1 MLGAAEEYEAV
12 AFHVNLQWRRA
23 MTGVTHNP
31 VTLLRQRG
39 PEPWPGAVTS
49 PFTAGSTTSVWFSAG
64 PFFVATPPCSGIP
77 LSYATLSHNN
87 VASGCHW
94 PVEFNVKLTIK
105 LSALGAVFGIAGA
118 LFHFSAASSEVAGVT
133 AEPMPY
139 VKAAELLRHAN
150 PGRLAL
156 LSQVALV
163 MDERDGVML
172 YGRAIDTPRPI
183 ASLTKLMTALVILES
198 DLPLDAPIT
207 ITTDDRDRL
216 KGSRSRLHIGA
227 ILTRDDLL
235 RAALSASDN
244 RAAAALGRTT
254 PGGTEAFVA
263 TMNAKALALGMTN
276 TRFADASGLNSR
288 NVSTARDLL
297 KLLEAARTQPRM
309 HAFTTSGELWVT
321 DLATGRAIEFF
332 NTNRLVRHGHDDW
345 GIALS
350 KTGYTADAGNCL
362 AMRVTVAGRP
372 LSIVLLNSWGKA
384 SKYGDAQ
391 RIRDWLISTERRIPL
406 VTAHASI

>member
-1 MLGAAEEYEAV
+1 MS
-12 AFHVNLQWRRA
+12 R
-23 MTGVTHNP
+23 
-31 VTLLRQRG
+31 
-39 PEPWPGAVTS
+39 PGTS
-49 PFTAGSTTSVWFSAG
+49 TPAQLSVK
-64 PFFVATPPCSGIP
+64 PI
-77 LSYATLSHNN
+77 N
-87 VASGCHW
+87 VL
-94 PVEFNVKLTIK
+94 F
-105 LSALGAVFGIAGA
+105 ALGAVIG
-118 LFHFSAASSEVAGVT
+118 VAGTLFYLGT
-133 AEPMPY
+133 ANSTATPVAPAPIPY
-139 VKAAELLRHAN
+139 VKATELLQHAN
-150 PGRLAL
+150 PERLAL

-183 ASLTKLMTALVILES
+183 ASLTKLMTALVVLES
-198 DLPLDAPIT
+198 ELPLEAPIA

-216 KGSRSRLHIGA
+216 KGSHSRLLIGA

-244 RAAAALGRTT
+244 RAAAALARTA

-263 TMNAKALALGMTN
+263 SMNAKAQALGMTN
-276 TRFADASGLNSR
+276 TRFADASGLNPR

-297 KLLEAARTQPRM
+297 KLLEAARAQPRL

-321 DLATGRAIEFF
+321 DLSTGRAIEFF
-332 NTNRLVRHGHDDW
+332 NTNRLVRQENW
-345 GIALS
+345 EIALS

-362 AMRVTVAGRP
+362 VMRVTVAGRP

-391 RIRDWLISTERRIPL
+391 RIRDWLINSERRIPL
-406 VTAHASI
+406 VTAHANI

>member
-1 MLGAAEEYEAV
+1 MSRPATIPPIQL
-12 AFHVNLQWRRA
+12 
-23 MTGVTHNP
+23 
-31 VTLLRQRG
+31 
-39 PEPWPGAVTS
+39 
-49 PFTAGSTTSVWFSAG
+49 SVK
-64 PFFVATPPCSGIP
+64 PT
-77 LSYATLSHNN
+77 N
-87 VASGCHW
+87 VL
-94 PVEFNVKLTIK
+94 F
-105 LSALGAVFGIAGA
+105 ALGAMFSVAGA
-118 LFHFSAASSEVAGVT
+118 LLYFGAANSADTSVAP
-133 AEPMPY
+133 APIPY
-139 VKAAELLRHAN
+139 VKATELLQHAN

-183 ASLTKLMTALVILES
+183 ASLTKLMTALVVLES
-198 DLPLDAPIT
+198 ELPLDAPIA

-216 KGSRSRLHIGA
+216 KGSHSRLHIGA

-244 RAAAALGRTT
+244 RAAAALARTA

-263 TMNAKALALGMTN
+263 SMNAKALALGMTN
-276 TRFADASGLNSR
+276 THFADASGLNPR

-297 KLLEAARTQPRM
+297 KLLEAARAQPRV
-309 HAFTTSGELWVT
+309 HAFTTTGELWVT
-321 DLATGRAIEFF
+321 DLATGRVIEFF
-332 NTNRLVRHGHDDW
+332 NTNRLVRHGQDDW

-362 AMRVTVAGRP
+362 VMRVTVAGRP

-391 RIRDWLISTERRIPL
+391 RIRDWLINTERRIPL
-406 VTAHASI
+406 TTAAL

>member
-1 MLGAAEEYEAV
+1 MSRPA
-12 AFHVNLQWRRA
+12 
-23 MTGVTHNP
+23 TSSP
-31 VTLLRQRG
+31 VQLR
-39 PEPWPGAVTS
+39 
-49 PFTAGSTTSVWFSAG
+49 
-64 PFFVATPPCSGIP
+64 
-77 LSYATLSHNN
+77 
-87 VASGCHW
+87 
-94 PVEFNVKLTIK
+94 VKPINILF
-105 LSALGAVFGIAGA
+105 ALGAGFG
-118 LFHFSAASSEVAGVT
+118 VAGTLLYLGVANSDT
-133 AEPMPY
+133 TPVAPAPIPY
-139 VKAAELLRHAN
+139 VKATELLRHAS

-183 ASLTKLMTALVILES
+183 ASLTKLMTALVVLES
-198 DLPLDAPIT
+198 DLPLDAPIA
-207 ITTDDRDRL
+207 ITTADRDRL
-216 KGSRSRLHIGA
+216 KGSHSRLHIGA

-244 RAAAALGRTT
+244 RAAAALARTA

-263 TMNAKALALGMTN
+263 SMNAKALALGMTH
-276 TRFADASGLNSR
+276 TRFADASGLNPR

-297 KLLEAARTQPRM
+297 KLLEAARAQPRM

-321 DLATGRAIEFF
+321 DLATGRAIGFF
-332 NTNRLVRHGHDDW
+332 NTNRLVRQDGW
-345 GIALS
+345 EMALS

-362 AMRVTVAGRP
+362 VMRVTVAGRP

-391 RIRDWLISTERRIPL
+391 RIRDWLINTERRIPFT
-406 VTAHASI
+406 TAAI

>member
-1 MLGAAEEYEAV
+1 MS
-12 AFHVNLQWRRA
+12 R
-23 MTGVTHNP
+23 P
-31 VTLLRQRG
+31 
-39 PEPWPGAVTS
+39 
-49 PFTAGSTTSVWFSAG
+49 
-64 PFFVATPPCSGIP
+64 ATIPP
-77 LSYATLSHNN
+77 
-87 VASGCHW
+87 
-94 PVEFNVKLTIK
+94 VKLSVKPIN
-105 LSALGAVFGIAGA
+105 LLFALGALLGGAGTLFYFG
-118 LFHFSAASSEVAGVT
+118 AANSDTTAVAP
-133 AEPMPY
+133 APIPY
-139 VKAAELLRHAN
+139 VKAAELLRYAS

-156 LSQVALV
+156 HSQVALV

-183 ASLTKLMTALVILES
+183 ASLTKLMTALVVLES
-198 DLPLDAPIT
+198 ELPLDAPIA

-244 RAAAALGRTT
+244 RAAAALARTA

-263 TMNAKALALGMTN
+263 AMNAKALALGMTN
-276 TRFADASGLNSR
+276 TRFADASGLNPR

-297 KLLEAARTQPRM
+297 KLLEAARAQPRV
-309 HAFTTSGELWVT
+309 HAFTTTGELWVT

-332 NTNRLVRHGHDDW
+332 NTNRLVRQEGW
-345 GIALS
+345 EMALS

-362 AMRVTVAGRP
+362 VMRVTVAGRP

-391 RIRDWLISTERRIPL
+391 RIRDWLINTERRIPL
-406 VTAHASI
+406 TTAAI

>member
-1 MLGAAEEYEAV
+1 MSRPA
-12 AFHVNLQWRRA
+12 
-23 MTGVTHNP
+23 TIP
-31 VTLLRQRG
+31 
-39 PEPWPGAVTS
+39 PIKP
-49 PFTAGSTTSVWFSAG
+49 SVK
-64 PFFVATPPCSGIP
+64 PT
-77 LSYATLSHNN
+77 N
-87 VASGCHW
+87 VL
-94 PVEFNVKLTIK
+94 F
-105 LSALGAVFGIAGA
+105 ALGALFGA
-118 LFHFSAASSEVAGVT
+118 AGVLFYFGAANSDT
-133 AEPMPY
+133 TPAAPIPY
-139 VKAAELLRHAN
+139 VKATELLRHAS
-150 PGRLAL
+150 PERLAL

-183 ASLTKLMTALVILES
+183 ASLTKLMTALVVLES
-198 DLPLDAPIT
+198 DLPLEAPIA

-216 KGSRSRLHIGA
+216 KGSHSRLHIGA

-244 RAAAALGRTT
+244 RAAAALGRTAT
-254 PGGTEAFVA
+254 GGTEAFVA
-263 TMNAKALALGMTN
+263 AMNAKALALGMTN
-276 TRFADASGLNSR
+276 TRFADASGLNPR

-297 KLLEAARTQPRM
+297 KLLEAARAQPRM

-321 DLATGRAIEFF
+321 DLATGRAIEFL
-332 NTNRLVRHGHDDW
+332 NTNRLVRHGQDDW

-362 AMRVTVAGRP
+362 VMRVTVAGRP

-406 VTAHASI
+406 VTAHANI